1 MHFWLRCSNIVQL
14 TIFAKLAFLSEIKIH
29 IDLFDIYFWENANEG
44 TRHRASG
51 FPDQFHR

>member
-51 FPDQFHR
+51 FPDQFH